1 MVYLYAGLGIV
12 MISGITAMMQ
22 VANNVSN
29 FTLISAIKTDK
40 YVTADLAKHDR
51 RFLKIINDPT
61 APKSDI
67 CKYIYSQIEMERLS
81 LLNQGISS
89 EQINKIAPIYLD
101 SLSIDDKVVPYR
113 TNSKDKRIS
122 GSCVLVNNDLKHR
135 VLINKNTS
143 STNNIYDYSMFSCYF
158 EDKDICDFEENK

>member
-1 MVYLYAGLGIV
+1 MVYLYAGLGMV

-29 FTLISAIKTDK
+29 FNLISAIKPDK
-40 YVTADLAKHDR
+40 YVSADLAKHDK
-51 RFLKIINDPT
+51 RFLILINDPM

-67 CKYIYSQIEMERLS
+67 CKYIYNQIEVERLS

-89 EQINKIAPIYLD
+89 EKINKLAPIYSD
-101 SLSIDDKVVPYR
+101 SLLINNQEVPYK
-113 TNSKDKRIS
+113 TYSQDKRIS

-135 VLINKNTS
+135 VLINKNS
-143 STNNIYDYSMFSCYF
+143 STNAIYYYSMFSCYF

>member
-29 FTLISAIKTDK
+29 FNLISAIKTDK

-67 CKYIYSQIEMERLS
+67 CKYIYSQIEIERLS

-101 SLSIDDKVVPYR
+101 SLSIDDKVVPYLWTQVTV
-113 TNSKDKRIS
+113 TNGEES
-122 GSCVLVNNDLKHR
+122 GDLNFRMYINGELQVNAVNSNYVCK
-135 VLINKNTS
+135 
-143 STNNIYDYSMFSCYF
+143 
-158 EDKDICDFEENK
+158 E